1 MERTMSRIYTIGTFA
16 GLKLLARPS
25 AFIGLLLLWLG
36 LTSFTW
42 RLMDFP
48 PDQALAA
55 GLGSAFLHYISE
67 LIHNMGHA
75 WAARRVKRPME
86 GVLFWGLLGTSL
98 YPKDEKRV
106 TPRAHIQRAL
116 GGPLASLLLTILTG
130 IQLAVVS
137 PQAAQLP
144 PAIPFI
150 ALFLFWDNLLVF
162 TLGAIIPLGFTD
174 GSTILQY
181 WKK

>member
-1 MERTMSRIYTIGTFA
+1 MSKIYSLGTFA

-55 GLGSAFLHYISE
+55 GLGSAFLHYVSE
-67 LIHNMGHA
+67 LLHNMGNA
-75 WAARRVKRPME
+75 WAARKVKHPME
-86 GVLFWGLLGTSL
+86 GVLFWGLLATSL
-98 YPKDEKRV
+98 YPRDEKGV
-106 TPRAHIQRAL
+106 SPRDHIQRAL
-116 GGPLASLLLTILTG
+116 GGPLASLIVSLVTG
-130 IQLAVVS
+130 IQLLVVS
-137 PQAAQLP
+137 PQAALLP

-150 ALFLFWDNLLVF
+150 AMFLFWDNLLIF
-162 TLGAIIPLGFTD
+162 TIGAILPLGFSD